1 MTLTIEVSGEL
12 EAVLKAQAQEQGLT
26 ADRVARRVL
35 ARALT
40 PGVGRE
46 ENGLSAATATS
57 GKEKAR
63 AFVQWARSHRDT
75 PPLSDEA
82 ISRASMYPD
91 RW

>member
-1 MTLTIEVSGEL
+1 MMLTIEVSGEL
-12 EAVLKAQAQEQGLT
+12 EAALEAQAREQGLT

-40 PGVGRE
+40 PGVERE
-46 ENGLSAATATS
+46 EDGLPVATGTS
-57 GKEKAR
+57 GEEKAR
-63 AFVQWARSHRDT
+63 AFVHWARSHRDT